1 MKKKDP
7 FFLSSVNCNN
17 NRRLQRAWEVMET
30 TGVSL
35 KEFQKDREIPVLNL
49 QKTKKIVLS
58 VDKNLLNK
66 MIDLRF
72 DKMLASGA
80 IYECQRVL
88 NEGIWDN
95 TLPSSKIIG
104 AEELILYLQNLKS
117 LEDAIL
123 EAKIKTHQYA
133 KRQRTW
139 FRKNMNDWKRI
150 EITSTT
156 TFNNSLLNI

>member
-1 MKKKDP
+1 
-7 FFLSSVNCNN
+7 
-17 NRRLQRAWEVMET
+17 
-30 TGVSL
+30 
-35 KEFQKDREIPVLNL
+35 
-49 QKTKKIVLS
+49 
-58 VDKNLLNK
+58 
-66 MIDLRF
+66 MI
-72 DKMLASGA
+72 AG
-80 IYECQRVL
+80 QRVL

-117 LEDAIL
+117 LEEAIL

-150 EITSTT
+150 EITSNTI
-156 TFNNSLLNI
+156 FNSSLINFI